1 MQIATGSRFPFELEM
16 LVCAPIFRSVP
27 RHDARDFEGKHQEIV
42 MVGKVAQWGSNI
54 LLVGMAV
61 LTYVVLFLAR

>member
-1 MQIATGSRFPFELEM
+1 
-16 LVCAPIFRSVP
+16 
-27 RHDARDFEGKHQEIV
+27 